1 MITME
6 QECKEMRDNEA
17 VLNQHLEEN
26 QKKLRNEKVECAKLG
41 QIASNMKS
49 MHEKMKVGMQPIE
62 STLSCLSCLEYL
74 AEPSPLTLICG
85 HSICAKVSILLLMLT
100 DQFFCLLQCFN
111 QHSDPNSSDSLVFCE
126 ECKVESKNKQ
136 LRDSKVIR
144 ILSSKFNGQRSMIA
158 SMEKILSKI

>member
-1 MITME
+1 
-6 QECKEMRDNEA
+6 
-17 VLNQHLEEN
+17 
-26 QKKLRNEKVECAKLG
+26 
-41 QIASNMKS
+41 MKS

-85 HSICAKVSILLLMLT
+85 HSICAK
-100 DQFFCLLQCFN
+100 CFN